1 MRLTIQTIP
10 PLSGGLPLTRQIEA
24 FLHELLTAEHDELL
38 EVTVR
43 HGLGS
48 ESEDDDVHCDL
59 RARLAS
65 GQRVTV
71 THAAPTLVRSLHGA
85 VGKLRE
91 SIRADNALDLMH

>member
-1 MRLTIQTIP
+1 MHLILQP
-10 PLSGGLPLTRQIEA
+10 VSPLGGGVALTRQIEA
-24 FLHELLTAEHDELL
+24 FLQELLAADSDALR

-43 HGLGS
+43 HGLGA

-65 GQRVTV
+65 GARVTV
-71 THAAPTLVRSLHGA
+71 AHSAATLVKALHGA

-91 SIRADNALDLMH
+91 AVRADEALDLVV